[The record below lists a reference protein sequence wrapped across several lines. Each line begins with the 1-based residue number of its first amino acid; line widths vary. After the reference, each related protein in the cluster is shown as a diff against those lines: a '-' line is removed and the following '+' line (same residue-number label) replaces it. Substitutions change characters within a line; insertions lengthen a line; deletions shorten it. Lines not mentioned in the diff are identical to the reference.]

1 MPKVDFSDDAVVPS
15 RPTTPAPATPT
26 PAATTPAAPSPR
38 FRSLPESK
46 TAEDDFL
53 TAARTSAD
61 RAPAR
66 TPRGA
71 AAPAELLRTDDDV
84 EESPFTG
91 WMGDSAVDESKPKPS
106 VPRPAPRQA
115 PPVTLQPEPVFEP
128 QVDFLP
134 PEVGPKPRVKGPA
147 PRPTADIA
155 PDLASEPI
163 PAPRRPRSATRPQR
177 DPVELSKTAE
187 PIIDAQ
193 GLSKA
198 YGRGDAKVEALRG
211 VDVTFGR
218 GTFTV
223 IMGPSGSGKSTL
235 LHLLAGL
242 DRPTSGTVTLD
253 GKEISK
259 LKDRDLTKV
268 RRASVGFVFQAFNLL
283 PTLTAE
289 ENILLPLRIS
299 KKKVSGSWVE
309 KVIEDLNLDERLHHK
324 PAQLSGGQ
332 QQRIAVARA
341 LVTKPAALFA
351 DEPTGNLD
359 VDSARDVLTF
369 LREAVDEMHQA
380 VLMVTHDPFAASF
393 GDRVLFLEDGRFV
406 NELANPTMTSVM
418 DTLRDLSQ
426 GV

>member
-1 MPKVDFSDDAVVPS
+1 
-15 RPTTPAPATPT
+15 
-26 PAATTPAAPSPR
+26 
-38 FRSLPESK
+38 
-46 TAEDDFL
+46 
-53 TAARTSAD
+53 
-61 RAPAR
+61 
-66 TPRGA
+66 
-71 AAPAELLRTDDDV
+71 
-84 EESPFTG
+84 
-91 WMGDSAVDESKPKPS
+91 
-106 VPRPAPRQA
+106 
-115 PPVTLQPEPVFEP
+115 
-128 QVDFLP
+128 
-134 PEVGPKPRVKGPA
+134 
-147 PRPTADIA
+147 
-155 PDLASEPI
+155 
-163 PAPRRPRSATRPQR
+163 
-177 DPVELSKTAE
+177 LSKTAE